1 MKTGNHGRL
10 MFLLETVEKEG
21 RHLVGTTNRLFSETI
36 DAAWARFGRSMP
48 NWPSLLLE
56 KP

>member
-36 DAAWARFGRSMP
+36 DAARARFGRSMP